1 MAEGFCL
8 ELRDYCSYCG
18 DFEPD
23 ITKMEMQELVE
34 ESSRYITVIR
44 CANANKCA
52 RINENMRRR
61 LK

>member
-1 MAEGFCL
+1 MAEGFDL

-18 DFEPD
+18 DFEPG
-23 ITKMEMQELVE
+23 ITKIEIQEFAE
-34 ESSRYITVIR
+34 ESSRYMTVIR
-44 CANANKCA
+44 CVNANKCA